1 MASFI
6 VENTR
11 RLIVALVHGQVFN
24 EVQQLRE
31 QHAIETEQLRES
43 EKHRAESE
51 QSKAEAEIH
60 RAESSN
66 PKPKWRNSEGNS
78 EIRRSEQREGERER
92 ERERERGDKQREVRM
107 AGWGKGEFRPL
118 LKHTNVRACRKQQ
131 PNL

>member
-31 QHAIETEQLRES
+31 QHAIETEQLRVES

-92 ERERERGDKQREVRM
+92 EREREDKQRGGRM
-107 AGWGKGEFRPL
+107 AGWGKEEKGSL
-118 LKHTNVRACRKQQ
+118 YHTS
-131 PNL
+131 

>member
-1 MASFI
+1 MPLSQLLHLRRPVLQLLPQLLILCGGSVASFI

-78 EIRRSEQREGERER
+78 EIRRSEPRER
-92 ERERERGDKQREVRM
+92 EREEEEDKQSE
-107 AGWGKGEFRPL
+107 
-118 LKHTNVRACRKQQ
+118 NS
-131 PNL
+131 